1 MERRRKRTEVTYLL
15 ARVDPYVQ
23 FKDWT
28 PKYSKNV
35 KQELGNEFSC
45 FAKLKFEIDSDE
57 AEDVASY
64 RISYNYNCSDNQ
76 INTRYLINPAIILPA
91 EVDSA
96 LRGSSLTTP
105 GSKEQTVA
113 DEDSFITIRA
123 VNKFESRSQG
133 SHDASNWR
141 AKFRSQH
148 RAFLAKEIN
157 K

>member
-1 MERRRKRTEVTYLL
+1 MRLCGLCYQKFDPSLNKDKDLMLL
-15 ARVDPYVQ
+15 IR
-23 FKDWT
+23 
-28 PKYSKNV
+28 
-35 KQELGNEFSC
+35 
-45 FAKLKFEIDSDE
+45 
-57 AEDVASY
+57 
-64 RISYNYNCSDNQ
+64 
-76 INTRYLINPAIILPA
+76 A